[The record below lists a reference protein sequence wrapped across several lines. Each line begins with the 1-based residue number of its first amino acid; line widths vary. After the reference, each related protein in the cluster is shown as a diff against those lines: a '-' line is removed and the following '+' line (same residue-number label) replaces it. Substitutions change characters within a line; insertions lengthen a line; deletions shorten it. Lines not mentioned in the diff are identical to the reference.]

1 MALRV
6 LRPQSREEAL
16 EHIKDTGADAR
27 SYPYL
32 VPKTITLCVEIKDVS
47 ARDANII
54 KQEALSKGGDASI
67 SISAYSLKGTSKV
80 LLIGSIKTLEEVAE
94 KLNVQPIKNLRAL
107 SGEIKRS
114 IENYLSVP
122 TFKVGDSCFEQT
134 AVMGILNVTPDSF
147 YDGGK
152 YSTLELIAERAE
164 QIEREGGDIID
175 LGGQSTKPGY
185 VPVSLEEEKRRV
197 IPALRAIMEST
208 DVRLPIS
215 IDTSKPEVAEEAL
228 KLGASIIND
237 QEGGDEKIAQLAVD
251 YNASLILMHNRKV
264 DRMEMMFDILEY
276 LEEKINLAEKKG
288 VEADRISIDPGI
300 VVSNESTMVALGNI
314 ASPSTLLAVFGLCTM
329 ALLSA
334 LNVKGALLFGILATT
349 LLGWVFGI
357 PARPESIGDIIALP
371 DFSALSS
378 TFVKMDFA
386 GALELGLVWVVITF
400 TFVDMFDTLGTVTG
414 LATKLDII
422 DERGSFRGAKKVF
435 ITDSI
440 GTIIGS
446 MLGTST
452 VTTYVESASGV
463 AEGGRTGLTAIVT
476 GIAFLLTLF
485 FVPFA
490 KLVPNAATAPAL
502 IMVGLFMMEP
512 VLKIDLKDI
521 TNALPAFLTM
531 IAMPLTYSIS
541 NGLMLGIISYTVL
554 KVLTKRWSEIS
565 ITMIILSA
573 IFIVYLLV

>member
-1 MALRV
+1 MVLRV

-16 EHIKDTGADAR
+16 EHIKDTGADER

-32 VPKTITLCVEIKDVS
+32 VPKTIGLCIEIKDLS

-67 SISAYSLKGTSKV
+67 SISAYSLKGASRV
-80 LLIGSIKTLEEVAE
+80 LLMGSIKTLEEVAE
-94 KLNVQPIKNLRAL
+94 KLNVQPIKNLRSL

-208 DVRLPIS
+208 DVRIPIS

-237 QEGGDEKIAQLAVD
+237 QEGGDEKIAQLAAD

-300 VVSNESTMVALGNI
+300 GFGKGAEGDLLLLRNLSELRSLGRAITIGASRKSFIGKVLGKEKEGRLEGSIAVLVSSIMSGAKIVRVHDVKE
-314 ASPSTLLAVFGLCTM
+314 
-329 ALLSA
+329 SA
-334 LNVKGALLFGILATT
+334 LA
-349 LLGWVFGI
+349 
-357 PARPESIGDIIALP
+357 AR
-371 DFSALSS
+371 
-378 TFVKMDFA
+378 M
-386 GALELGLVWVVITF
+386 
-400 TFVDMFDTLGTVTG
+400 
-414 LATKLDII
+414 I
-422 DERGSFRGAKKVF
+422 DAIKK
-435 ITDSI
+435 
-440 GTIIGS
+440 
-446 MLGTST
+446 
-452 VTTYVESASGV
+452 
-463 AEGGRTGLTAIVT
+463 
-476 GIAFLLTLF
+476 
-485 FVPFA
+485 
-490 KLVPNAATAPAL
+490 
-502 IMVGLFMMEP
+502 
-512 VLKIDLKDI
+512 
-521 TNALPAFLTM
+521 
-531 IAMPLTYSIS
+531 
-541 NGLMLGIISYTVL
+541 SY
-554 KVLTKRWSEIS
+554 K
-565 ITMIILSA
+565 
-573 IFIVYLLV
+573 